1 MRILITF
8 AQGNNGLTKQ
18 KGISMSK
25 AEKNVP
31 AEGFLPTENSDE
43 RREMESFREEQ
54 EEERDE
60 SESYGEYAGSY
71 AQDVEGWGD
80 EMINDVFE
88 GDPGLYWNID

>member
-1 MRILITF
+1 MITF

-18 KGISMSK
+18 KGISMGK

-31 AEGFLPTENSDE
+31 AEGFLPTENGDE
-43 RREMESFREEQ
+43 RGEMESFREEQ

-60 SESYGEYAGSY
+60 SDSYGEYSGSY
-71 AQDVEGWGD
+71 AQDVEGWSD

-88 GDPGLYWNID
+88 GDPDLYWNID